1 MKERRKP
8 KNEIL
13 VKETRKERR
22 LFMSPTKYVQNL

>member
-13 VKETRKERR
+13 VKETRKERQ